1 MHYICIV
8 NRQTHLCVDQNN
20 QNCKYKHKIMSKE
33 YLKSKFSPTETIIS
47 LKMNVPTP
55 IRNRDI
61 KTGTIKSTISRL
73 RKKGYIIE
81 YTEEGR
87 VDDILVTLKKVPL

>member
-1 MHYICIV
+1 M
-8 NRQTHLCVDQNN
+8 N
-20 QNCKYKHKIMSKE
+20 E
-33 YLKSKFSPTETIIS
+33 GYLKTKFSPTKTIIS
-47 LKMNVPTP
+47 LKINVPTP

-61 KTGTIKSTISRL
+61 KIGTIKSTISRL

-87 VDDILVTLKKVPL
+87 IDDVLVTLKKVPL